1 MVIDIIVIIIAGLCL
16 IVILAMVIR
25 KFPLLSAIDTKT
37 VPQEKEK
44 KVKNVLL
51 EQRLKRKVT
60 RLGIRVKQK
69 LSPVLGH
76 VSGQLKSQYHK
87 ITDLEKK
94 YREKRNEAP
103 LTLEEKDEA
112 AQKIKILLKEA
123 EEFLNQEEFK
133 KGEAKCI
140 EVLSFDKNNLEAY
153 HLLADIYLGSKDYEH
168 AKEIFSFLIKLNEK
182 DDRAF
187 SGLGLIASSLG
198 NLQEA
203 KDDFLTSINLNNKT
217 AAYQI
222 DLARVYQALGKTDK
236 ALDCCQEA
244 LKLEPN
250 NPKILHNLIQICLE
264 AKNKGLALIT
274 FDKLKE
280 ANPENQ
286 KLDELKKQID
296 AL

>member
-1 MVIDIIVIIIAGLCL
+1 MVLDIIVLIIAGLSL
-16 IVILAMVIR
+16 LVILAVVVR

-37 VPQEKEK
+37 VPQEKENI
-44 KVKNVLL
+44 VKNVLL
-51 EQRLKRKVT
+51 EQRLKRKMT
-60 RLGIRVKQK
+60 SLGARVKK
-69 LSPVLGH
+69 NLSPVVGQ
-76 VSGQLKSQYHK
+76 VAGQLKSWSHQ
-87 ITDLEKK
+87 IIVLEKK
-94 YREKRNEAP
+94 YREKRNKIP

-112 AQKIKILLKEA
+112 AQRIKILIKEA
-123 EEFLNQEEFK
+123 EELLNREEFK

-140 EVLSFDKNNLEAY
+140 EIISLDKNNLEAY
-153 HLLADIYLGSKDYEH
+153 HLLADIYIGLKDYEH

-203 KDDFLTSINLNNKT
+203 RDDFLTSINLNNKT

-222 DLARVYQALGKTDK
+222 DLARVYQALGNTDK
-236 ALDCCQEA
+236 ALNCCQEA
-244 LKLEPN
+244 LRLEPK
-250 NPKILHNLIQICLE
+250 NPKNLHNLLQICLE

-274 FDKLKE
+274 FDKLKA

-286 KLDELKKQID
+286 KLEDLKKQID